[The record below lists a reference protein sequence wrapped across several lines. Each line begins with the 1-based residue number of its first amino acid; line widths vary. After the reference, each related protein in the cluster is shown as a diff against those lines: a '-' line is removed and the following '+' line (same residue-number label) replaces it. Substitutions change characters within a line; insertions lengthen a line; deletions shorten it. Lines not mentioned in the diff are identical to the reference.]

1 MAGIGDVLARMEAI
15 DRELPPGDGV
25 RWFNRLYLEVTRSVA
40 AAGRTEPEAAPGF
53 LEQLDLVFAAAY
65 FTALDAAAGGAEPP
79 RSYPYHAWKPLFEA
93 RHREGIAPVQFALAG
108 MNAHINHDLAI
119 GVCGVCIDRG
129 VEPRVDSPEHADY
142 EGVNPLIARVERDV
156 KTWMMAGLLEDLDE
170 AFAPAD
176 DVVAIWSVE
185 RARDGAWTSAE
196 LLWHLRD
203 ARPLRD
209 DYLEANDHATGLA
222 SRALLVPVGLV

>member
-1 MAGIGDVLARMEAI
+1 MTGIGDVLARMEAI

-25 RWFNRLYLEVTRSVA
+25 RWFNRLYLEVTRRVA
-40 AAGRTEPEAAPGF
+40 GTVPNEPEAAPGF
-53 LEQLDLVFAAAY
+53 LEQLDLGFAAAY
-65 FTALDAAAGGAEPP
+65 FTALDAAGGGEPP
-79 RSYPYHAWKPLFEA
+79 PAYPYHAWKPLFEV
-93 RHREGIAPVQFALAG
+93 RHRKGIAPVQFALAG
-108 MNAHINHDLAI
+108 MNAHINHDLAV

-129 VEPRVDSPEHADY
+129 VRPRVGSPEHADY
-142 EGVNPLIARVERDV
+142 EGVNPLIAQVERDV
-156 KTWMMAGLLEDLDE
+156 KTWLTTGLLEELDE

-203 ARPLRD
+203 AESLRD
-209 DYLEANDHATGLA
+209 DYLDANDHATGLA
-222 SRALLVPVGLV
+222 SRALLVPVGLA